1 MNSQKI
7 TGTIGFLGFGNM
19 GKAIAEGVVKA
30 GLASPENIL
39 IKDPGLPSDTEQSLA
54 QKGYRFAGSQEE
66 LFRESSVVILAVKPQ
81 IAKQEKENW
90 ARIFAAIPGA
100 GKTLISIMAG
110 IKASWLRE
118 FAPRGS
124 NVIRVMPNL
133 GLSVG
138 EGITAI
144 DTDGAGEF
152 GIVEA
157 IFSSCGTTVC
167 VTEDQMDA
175 VTAVSG
181 SGPMYLFE
189 FIGAMTEAGVKAGL
203 ARDVAYKL
211 ALQTAKGSLKLLETS
226 SDTPEAWTNRVCSPG
241 GTTLAALGVLQKEG
255 FHGILERAVAAAKKR
270 SEELSGG

>member
-1 MNSQKI
+1 MIEKI

-19 GKAIAEGVVKA
+19 GKAIAEGIVKA

-39 IKDPGLPSDTEQSLA
+39 IKDPGLPSDLA
-54 QKGYRFAGSQEE
+54 EALSQKGYRFAESEAR
-66 LFRESSVVILAVKPQ
+66 LFSDSVIVILAVKPQ
-81 IAKQEKENW
+81 IAKQENANW
-90 ARIFAAIPGA
+90 AGIFSSIPGA
-100 GKTLISIMAG
+100 GKTFISIMAG
-110 IKASWLRE
+110 VKASWLRE

-138 EGITAI
+138 EGVTAI

-157 IFSSCGTTVC
+157 IFNSCGTTVR

-203 ARDVAYKL
+203 PRDVASKL
-211 ALQTAKGSLKLLETS
+211 AVQTAKGSIKLMETS
-226 SDTPEAWTNRVCSPG
+226 SDTPEAWTKRVCSPG
-241 GTTLAALGVLQKEG
+241 GTTLAALGVLQGEG
-255 FHGILERAVAAAKKR
+255 FHGIVDRAVAAAKKR
-270 SEELSGG
+270 SQVLSA